1 MKKGPQLPIKPL
13 KALRDRWRVQFQ
25 VSPPAFIKPPW
36 IHLNADFNSDQIKT
50 SLFSFFFIINDS
62 FLLLNAPNP
71 PCLPFIYV
79 PLSLPVSITSQILE
93 TVRIYLSSYLSSN
106 PQPFPFLLLQS
117 TFNHYHSTKEALNLQ
132 VILKKNLYPRVTF
145 RIKIRYRY

>member
-1 MKKGPQLPIKPL
+1 MENWKGKKYIQEAIEKRVPTTKPL
-13 KALRDRWRVQFQ
+13 KALGDRWRVPFQ

-93 TVRIYLSSYLSSN
+93 TVRIYWATLAPMQHNY
-106 PQPFPFLLLQS
+106 PFPVLLL
-117 TFNHYHSTKEALNLQ
+117 HSTITTAYE
-132 VILKKNLYPRVTF
+132 TST
-145 RIKIRYRY
+145 